1 MSYGMQKEE
10 KKIEGATE
18 AGAPVGLC
26 PTCEDG
32 HEVQLDRNEPTA
44 QHNPALVIESADSSA
59 SDPQSQDST
68 R

>member
-1 MSYGMQKEE
+1 MQKEQ
-10 KKIEGATE
+10 KIEGATE
-18 AGAPVGLC
+18 AGAPIGLC

-44 QHNPALVIESADSSA
+44 QHNPALIIEPADY
-59 SDPQSQDST
+59 SDPQLQDST